1 LALRFIAATVI
12 RLLILDACSKAG
24 VLTDEMAMSLI
35 DHLCRVNECER
46 RDAFNTFREA
56 NELWEKRSK
65 KKWKLVVAPAL
76 LKKYPELKELPAY
89 KPAVIEY

>member
-65 KKWKLVVAPAL
+65 KEVEGCGCTGT
-76 LKKYPELKELPAY
+76 PEEVPRAKRATS
-89 KPAVIEY
+89 VQTRRD